1 MKKIYFIS
9 LVIIVLISYSFTII
23 HKDDDKDRIGVEGPL
38 SFNNTGFNLAWS
50 DKARDNYYIQEYLPA
65 GEQLESFNQMMT
77 LHVFLI
83 DMSIDD
89 AVQIKLNE
97 LDTRSKTDAVCKGSV
112 AETASSDGKEIL
124 LDFLLSE
131 TQKDTPE
138 IVEYNVYRYIPVNI
152 GDGENGILIYAYTK
166 RAYGKDAEG
175 FLETINKERR
185 NIVEQMGNTEVPKV
199 KLPD

>member
-1 MKKIYFIS
+1 MKKKYFIS
-9 LVIIVLISYSFTII
+9 LLIIVLFSYSFVIAG
-23 HKDDDKDRIGVEGPL
+23 DDKDRIGVEGPL
-38 SFNNTGFNLAWS
+38 SFNNTSFNLAWS

-65 GEQLESFNQMMT
+65 GEQVESFVQMMS

-97 LDTRSKTDAVCKGSV
+97 LDKRSKTDDVCKGSV
-112 AETASSDGKEIL
+112 NETVSSDGKETL
-124 LDFLLSE
+124 VDFLLSE
-131 TQKDTPE
+131 KQKDTPE

-152 GDGENGILIYAYTK
+152 GDGENGILVYAYTK

-175 FLETINKERR
+175 FIDTINKDRR

-199 KLPD
+199 KIPE

>member
-1 MKKIYFIS
+1 MKKNI
-9 LVIIVLISYSFTII
+9 LISFTFVILFSFSIAI
-23 HKDDDKDRIGVEGPL
+23 AGDDKDMIGVEGPL
-38 SFNNTGFNLAWS
+38 SFNETSFDLVWS

-65 GEQLESFNQMMT
+65 GEQLETFEQMMT

-89 AVQIKLNE
+89 AVQSKLNE
-97 LDTRSKTDAVCKGSV
+97 LEKRSKTDAICKGSV

-138 IVEYNVYRYIPVNI
+138 IVEYNVYRYVPVNI
-152 GDGENGILIYAYTK
+152 GDGEKGILVYAYTK
-166 RAYGKDAEG
+166 RAYGNNVEG

-185 NIVEQMGNTEVPKV
+185 NIVNQMGNTEVPKV
-199 KLPD
+199 KLPE